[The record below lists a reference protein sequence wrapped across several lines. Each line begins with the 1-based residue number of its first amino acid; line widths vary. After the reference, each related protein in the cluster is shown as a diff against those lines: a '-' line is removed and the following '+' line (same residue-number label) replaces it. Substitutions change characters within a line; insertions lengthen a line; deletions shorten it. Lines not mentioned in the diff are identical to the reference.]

1 MPTKCAIIIDPPP
14 VLGNLGIP
22 VPDDRV
28 HWIDHKRLND
38 VDANLVDGNIF
49 LSAALGWNTSINYI
63 FLCNKIIL
71 RSSRL
76 EFQN

>member
-1 MPTKCAIIIDPPP
+1 MALTLRENRALSGEVLIPIKCGIIDPPP

-22 VPDDRV
+22 APEYRV

-49 LSAALGWNTSINYI
+49 LSAALG
-63 FLCNKIIL
+63 
-71 RSSRL
+71 
-76 EFQN
+76 